1 MIGSVDAARVVVIG
15 AGGHG
20 REAASIGTAA
30 GFDVVGILDDGA
42 PEQAPLADLGLALLG
57 PVSWLDEA
65 DPVPDYVA
73 ALGDPVARR
82 RVAGRADAAG
92 AAAATLVHPTAD
104 LGPRVDLGVGA
115 VVWPQ
120 VAVTAQVR
128 TGAHTHLNVG
138 SSVSH
143 DCVLGAFVTVG
154 PGVRVCGAVVL
165 EDDVWLGAGA
175 VLLPGV
181 HVGRGAVVGAGAVVR
196 GDVPAGTTVVGVP
209 ARALPPA
216 PGT

>member
-20 REAASIGTAA
+20 REAATIGAAA

-42 PEQAPLADLGLALLG
+42 PDRALLADLGLTHLG

-65 DPVPDYVA
+65 DPVPGYVA

-92 AAAATLVHPTAD
+92 AGAATLVHPTAD
-104 LGPRVDLGVGA
+104 LGPRVDLGAGA

-120 VAVTAQVR
+120 VAVTTQVR

-138 SSVSH
+138 CSVSH

-181 HVGRGAVVGAGAVVR
+181 RVGHGSVVGAGAVVR
-196 GDVPAGTTVVGVP
+196 ADVPAGVTVVGVP
-209 ARALPPA
+209 ARALPRV